1 MKKIFIALASLGT
14 MISIA
19 ATPALVGATTIDMPT
34 SAPNSG
40 YVVLDDSDHVI
51 DASSLVIK
59 DLAQKSE
66 NSTNSIQPRDVVNWR
81 HSRWV
86 YYTDHNNYI
95 NGYKWSHSNYYHSQT
110 YHTSAAAVGGA
121 NFTRRGAN
129 AHSYSMA
136 TAAGRGRAQA
146 WYWAPYV

>member
-19 ATPALVGATTIDMPT
+19 DTPALVGATTIDMPT

-40 YVVLDDSDHVI
+40 YVVLDDNDHVI

-86 YYTDHNNYI
+86 YYTDHNNY
-95 NGYKWSHSNYYHSQT
+95 GYKWSHSNYYHSQT